1 MKWLLVDQKDVDL
14 EVSVSPS
21 PIDRILTSPSP
32 LPQIKSPPHVEE
44 VEYASSDEDTW
55 APVPQTNPLGPCTE
69 KKKPILINL
78 TCEWQRCNA
87 QFSCT
92 IEYRDHIDAH
102 FEELARTTY
111 KEYHCEWDLCGF
123 KANNVAM
130 FERHVKHHEM
140 HGRFLSAGES
150 MEIMNNVPKCN
161 LAGLDRNRLPELL
174 QDFTCGWSGCS
185 ETFRALSRLHD
196 HVMDHLKDAEWNGE
210 ALECKWRGC
219 SFGVRKYLRTHVEQ
233 SHVPVLM
240 FACRKCGHTRKSKST
255 FLGHFLSQ
263 ASIKGEFR

>member
-1 MKWLLVDQKDVDL
+1 M
-14 EVSVSPS
+14 SPS

-32 LPQIKSPPHVEE
+32 PPQIKSPPHVEE

-87 QFSCT
+87 QFACT

-174 QDFTCGWSGCS
+174 QDFTCCWIGCS

-196 HVMDHLKDAEWNGE
+196 HVMDHLKDAERNDE